1 MDKIDVL
8 DAQPQRFQDA
18 HAGTVEQFADKP
30 MRAGQRHQQCSRLGS
45 REDHRQPRR
54 RFRAYDAIEPWQ
66 FDRQHFPVEKEQ
78 GALGL
83 VLRRRGNPAIG
94 RETREKLLD
103 VGGRQIDRMAIAVK
117 ADVAPDPVDVGLLGP
132 YAVVLEPDT

>member
-1 MDKIDVL
+1 M
-8 DAQPQRFQDA
+8 
-18 HAGTVEQFADKP
+18 
-30 MRAGQRHQQCSRLGS
+30 
-45 REDHRQPRR
+45 
-54 RFRAYDAIEPWQ
+54 
-66 FDRQHFPVEKEQ
+66 HFPVENDQ

-83 VLRRRGNPAIG
+83 VLRRGGNPAIG

-132 YAVVLEPDT
+132 YAVVLDADARTHLIKQMGCAWRHDDRPIRKH